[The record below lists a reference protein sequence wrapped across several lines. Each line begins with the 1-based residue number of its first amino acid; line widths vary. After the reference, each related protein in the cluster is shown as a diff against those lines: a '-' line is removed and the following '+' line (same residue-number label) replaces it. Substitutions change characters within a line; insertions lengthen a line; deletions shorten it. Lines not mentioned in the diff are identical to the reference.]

1 MSQMMFLNI
10 ATFVPSY
17 LLEDDKGKLRD
28 ISVAEFSVVL
38 AMYNTARLLLSTTI
52 GKSMNKVGRKN
63 FIIIGFILMIISTI
77 GFGALDYIPV
87 TPKETMKW
95 VFFSGAIICRLI
107 QGVAG
112 TILQVSGQ
120 TIMLGEYRGRK
131 EKGLAYL
138 SAARGLGFLGGPIL
152 GQGLYSEIKYKPT
165 FLVFGILLGVS
176 LVFTYFMLPG
186 RLNIDPTKS

>member
-95 VFFSGAIICRLI
+95 VFFSGAIIWCCKRPW
-107 QGVAG
+107 
-112 TILQVSGQ
+112 ILRWTYTRPRSILRDQIEANLFS
-120 TIMLGEYRGRK
+120 IRHPSRCLSC
-131 EKGLAYL
+131 LYL
-138 SAARGLGFLGGPIL
+138 FDAAREIEHRSDKVLG
-152 GQGLYSEIKYKPT
+152 
-165 FLVFGILLGVS
+165 
-176 LVFTYFMLPG
+176 
-186 RLNIDPTKS
+186 RTKKNR